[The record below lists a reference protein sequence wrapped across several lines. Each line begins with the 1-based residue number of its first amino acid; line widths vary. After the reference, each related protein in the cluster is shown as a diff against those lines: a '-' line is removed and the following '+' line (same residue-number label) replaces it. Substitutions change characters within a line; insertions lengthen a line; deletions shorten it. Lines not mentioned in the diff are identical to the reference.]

1 MPELTELR
9 LLTELSALRRLAD
22 RGLSDEELARI
33 RRLAGAADA
42 FHLGLLELTGDPAV
56 AEIGR
61 YVLAAGRPCAP
72 AGAVRAAR
80 EHRELAAMVADGM
93 VSEADH
99 LLRRHLLAISGGAG
113 HDR

>member
-1 MPELTELR
+1 MAELTELR

-22 RGLSDEELARI
+22 RGLSEEELARVK
-33 RRLAGAADA
+33 RLADTSTA
-42 FHLGLLELTGDPAV
+42 FHVGLLELADDPV

-61 YVLAAGRPCAP
+61 LLLAADRPCGP
-72 AGAVRAAR
+72 AGAARAAR

-99 LLRRHLLAISGGAG
+99 LLRRHLLAIGGGAR